1 MAKKLFESIKKSK
14 QADPVTFWISLA
26 SAIIGSTAL
35 PPPVYHLLEE
45 RTIPLTTTIRKEY
58 PHEH

>member
-35 PPPVYHLLEE
+35 LLSVVKSF
-45 RTIPLTTTIRKEY
+45 L
-58 PHEH
+58 